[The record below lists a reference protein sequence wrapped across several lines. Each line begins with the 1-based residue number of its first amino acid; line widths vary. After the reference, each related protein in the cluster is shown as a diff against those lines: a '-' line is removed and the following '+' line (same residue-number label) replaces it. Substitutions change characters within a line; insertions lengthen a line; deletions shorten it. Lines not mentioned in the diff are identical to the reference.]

1 MSGIPREIQES
12 SNSSWRSRALGGSWG
27 YSDDNGDV
35 DVVLI
40 EDDDAIASSLVIG
53 LATAGMIVRRYAR
66 GTEALTQPVPELYLI
81 DVGLPDIDGFE
92 VCRRIRATSQTPV
105 IMLTARS
112 DEIDRVF
119 GLEIGADDYVT
130 KPFGLRELIARIRAV
145 TRRASPSDVASEEII
160 VGPLAIDIER
170 HLATISGSPV
180 DLTAKEFDLL
190 VYLARRPGV
199 VHRRN
204 DIMESVW
211 DANWYGPTKTLDA
224 HVAALRKKLGDPTWI
239 EAVRGV
245 GFRLESPA

>member
-1 MSGIPREIQES
+1 VGS
-12 SNSSWRSRALGGSWG
+12 STRT
-27 YSDDNGDV
+27 DDNGRV

-40 EDDDAIASSLVIG
+40 EDDDAIASSLVVG
-53 LATAGMIVRRYAR
+53 LATAGMVVRRYVS
-66 GTEALTQPVPELYLI
+66 GLEALTQANPDLYLI

-92 VCRRIRATSQTPV
+92 VCRRIRATSQTPI

-112 DEIDRVF
+112 EEIDRVF

-145 TRRASPSDVASEEII
+145 TRRSSSVDVDSDEIV
-160 VGPLAIDIER
+160 VGQLVIDVER
-170 HLATISGSPV
+170 HLVTIAGSPV

-190 VYLARRPGV
+190 VYLASRPGV

-224 HVAALRKKLGDPTWI
+224 HVAAVRKKLGDPAWI

-245 GFRLESPA
+245 GFRLESPE